1 MSSIQEKYTRARN
14 TSNLKSEPRS
24 RQSPADILAAAG
36 MASQD
41 KDNGTAMLLW
51 EVLFRGKTQSKLA
64 LVEVLSR
71 DLFFVMRRQKLEGD
85 PRRIAMEVV
94 AWYLHGTC
102 KPCGGLGMEKMPGT
116 PALSGRLCK
125 ACHGTKR
132 VPLPRT
138 IAHDWLQDRISKL
151 SAIAG
156 GRVMRKIADDLKD
169 F

>member
-14 TSNLKSEPRS
+14 TSNLKSAPRTRFS
-24 RQSPADILAAAG
+24 SADVLGAVG
-36 MASQD
+36 MASQERD
-41 KDNGTAMLLW
+41 HNTAMMLW
-51 EVLFRGKTQSKLA
+51 EVLFRGKTQSKMA
-64 LVEVLSR
+64 LVDVLSK
-71 DLFFVMRRQKLEGD
+71 DLLMMMRRNKIKGE
-85 PRRIAMEVV
+85 PRRITMEVV

-102 KPCGGLGMEKMPGT
+102 KPCGGLGMEKMPNA

-132 VPLPRT
+132 VPLPRSEG
-138 IAHDWLQDRISKL
+138 HDWLVDRMGKL

-156 GRVMRKIADDLKD
+156 GKVMRKIADDLAD

>member
-1 MSSIQEKYTRARN
+1 MSSIQEKYTRSRN
-14 TSNLKSEPRS
+14 TSNLKSEPRTRYS
-24 RQSPADILAAAG
+24 SADVLGAAG
-36 MASQD
+36 MAGQE
-41 KDNGTAMLLW
+41 KDNAAAMLLW
-51 EVLFRGKTQSKLA
+51 EVLFRGKTQSKMA
-64 LVEVLSR
+64 LVDVLSR
-71 DLFFVMRRQKLEGD
+71 DLFFMMRRAKLDGD
-85 PRRIAMEVV
+85 PKRITMEVV

-102 KPCGGLGMEKMPGT
+102 KPCGGLGMEKTPGA
-116 PALSGRLCK
+116 PSLSGRLCK

-138 IAHDWLQDRISKL
+138 EAHDWLHDRMSKL